1 MRISLGLILV
11 GVCAL
16 LANFGGLARAE
27 EAASPPRASATPP
40 APASAPSPASA
51 PAPLEARKLPA
62 DKVTTHTLALH
73 DRKLAFKANVSTI
86 HITDVKGG
94 PEADIVTTAYTLDG
108 ADLSKRPITFAFNGG
123 PGAASAFLQ
132 LGALGPW
139 RLPFD
144 FEPSAPPIAQD
155 NADTWLDFTDLV
167 FVDPPGTGWSRI
179 VATGEDAKKRIW
191 SVDGDIDILAAA
203 VRQWL
208 AANERMGSPKYIVGE
223 SYGGFRGPRLAE
235 ALIKKEGVGVSGL
248 VLVSPVLDFG
258 AFFGGDAASSPLAW
272 AARLPTLAAVAREA
286 KGPLTRAAQADVE
299 AYAAGDYVLDFL
311 RGARDPAAV
320 ERMSARVAAFTGLE
334 SALVKRLQ
342 GRVNLD
348 AFERE
353 FLRAQGRVLAPHD
366 ASIEAYDPEPAAYES
381 KWLDPV
387 IDGLNGPLTSAV
399 FDLYARRLGWKSDLR
414 YELLSHEVGRAWDWG
429 RSLHGIESESQLR
442 RLLALDPH
450 LRVLIAHGF
459 SDLVTPYFAAQLI
472 INQIPDYGPSDRVT
486 LAVYPGG
493 HMHYARDD
501 SRKALRRD
509 AQKLY
514 EGK

>member
-1 MRISLGLILV
+1 MRISHGLILV
-11 GVCAL
+11 GVCAA
-16 LANFGGLARAE
+16 LANFVSLARAE
-27 EAASPPRASATPP
+27 ETSPPPRASAASP
-40 APASAPSPASA
+40 APAASPATA
-51 PAPLEARKLPA
+51 PAPAPAEARKLPA

-86 HITDVKGG
+86 HITDSKGG

-108 ADLSKRPITFAFNGG
+108 ADIGKRPITFVFNGG

-144 FEPSAPPIAQD
+144 FEPSAPAIVQD
-155 NADTWLDFTDLV
+155 NPDTWLDFTDLV

-179 VATGEDAKKRIW
+179 TATGDDARRRMW
-191 SVDGDIDILAAA
+191 SVDGDIGVLAAA

-208 AANERMGSPKYIVGE
+208 AANERLSSPKYIVGE

-235 ALIKKEGVGVSGL
+235 TLMKSEGVGVSGL

-258 AFFGGDAASSPLAW
+258 AFFGGDSASPMAW
-272 AARLPTLAAVAREA
+272 AARLPTLTAVARET
-286 KGPLTRAAQADVE
+286 KGPVTRTAQADVE
-299 AYAAGDYVLDFL
+299 AYAEGDYVLDFL
-311 RGARDPAAV
+311 RGARDAAAV

-334 SALVKRLQ
+334 PALVKRLH
-342 GRVNLD
+342 GRVSLD
-348 AFERE
+348 AFVRE
-353 FLRAQGRVLAPHD
+353 FLRAQGKVLAPHD
-366 ASIEAYDPEPAAYES
+366 ASVEAYDPDPSAYES

-399 FDLYARRLGWKSDLR
+399 FDLYARKLGWKSELR
-414 YELLSHEVGRAWDWG
+414 YELINHEVGHAWEWG
-429 RSLHGIESESQLR
+429 RSLRGIESESQLR

-450 LRVLIAHGF
+450 LHVLIAHGF
-459 SDLVTPYFAAQLI
+459 FDLVTPYFASQLI

-486 LAVYPGG
+486 LAVYAGG
-493 HMHYARDD
+493 HMLYVRDD
-501 SRKALRRD
+501 SRKALRHD

-514 EGK
+514 EAR